1 MPHRIKENIVRAL
14 ITGAS
19 PGIGGAT
26 CRRLVDMANLKG
38 EEIKLAACEI
48 TETNAVITLAKEL
61 RALGAEV
68 LVLTGDLSKKST
80 PSLLIEQALD
90 AFGGLDAV
98 ISNAG
103 ITSPAPLNNLDID
116 QWDKLIAVNTR
127 ATLLL
132 AQAAYISLKNSKGS
146 FIAVASMSGMGA
158 HPGMGPYSPSKAAL
172 ISLCQVLA
180 QEWAIDRINVNTVS
194 PGMIRTPLTHKVYE
208 NNQIAKDRAALIPL
222 GRIGEPE
229 DIANAIGFLISQ
241 EAEYITGQNL
251 LIDGGFVDSLYGH
264 IPGLPRSTT

>member
-1 MPHRIKENIVRAL
+1 MRAL

-19 PGIGGAT
+19 PGIGGAA
-26 CRRLVDMANLKG
+26 CRRLVEIANLKG
-38 EEIKLAACEI
+38 EKIKLAACEI
-48 TETNAVITLAKEL
+48 TETDAVKTLAKDL
-61 RALGAEV
+61 RDLGAEV
-68 LVLTGDLSKKST
+68 LILTGDLSKKDI
-80 PSLLIEQALD
+80 PKILIDRALD
-90 AFGGLDAV
+90 SFGGLDAV

-103 ITSPAPLNNLDID
+103 ITSPAPLNELDID

-132 AQAAYISLKNSKGS
+132 AQAAYTSLKNSKGS
-146 FIAVASMSGMGA
+146 FVAVASMSGMGA
-158 HPGMGPYSPSKAAL
+158 HPGMGAYSPSKAAL

-180 QEWAIDRINVNTVS
+180 QEWAVDGINVNTVS

-229 DIANAIGFLISQ
+229 DIANAIGFLISP
-241 EAEYITGQNL
+241 EAEYMTGQNL

-264 IPGLPRSTT
+264 IPGLPRSTI

>member
-1 MPHRIKENIVRAL
+1 MRAL

-26 CRRLVDMANLKG
+26 CRRLVDIANIKG
-38 EEIKLAACEI
+38 EKIKLAACEF
-48 TETNAVITLAKEL
+48 TETDDVKALAKDL
-61 RALGAEV
+61 RDLGAEV
-68 LVLTGDLSKKST
+68 LILTGDLSKKDI
-80 PSLLIEQALD
+80 PKILIDRALD
-90 AFGGLDAV
+90 SFGGLDAV

-103 ITSPAPLNNLDID
+103 ITSPAPLNELDID

-132 AQAAYISLKNSKGS
+132 AQAAYTSLKNSKGS
-146 FIAVASMSGMGA
+146 LVAVASMSGMGA

-180 QEWAIDRINVNTVS
+180 QEWAVDGINVNTVS

-229 DIANAIGFLISQ
+229 DIANAIGFLISP
-241 EAEYITGQNL
+241 EAEYMTGQNL
-251 LIDGGFVDSLYGH
+251 LIDGGFVDSLYSH
-264 IPGLPRSTT
+264 IPGLPKSTV

>member
-1 MPHRIKENIVRAL
+1 MRAL

-26 CRRLVDMANLKG
+26 CRRLVDIANIKG
-38 EEIKLAACEI
+38 EKIKLAACEI
-48 TETNAVITLAKEL
+48 TETDAVKTLAKDL
-61 RALGAEV
+61 RDLGAEV
-68 LVLTGDLSKKST
+68 LILTGDLSKKDI
-80 PSLLIEQALD
+80 PKILIDRALD
-90 AFGGLDAV
+90 SFGGLDAV

-103 ITSPAPLNNLDID
+103 ITSPAPLNELDID

-132 AQAAYISLKNSKGS
+132 AQAAYTSLKNSKGS
-146 FIAVASMSGMGA
+146 FVAVASMSGMGA
-158 HPGMGPYSPSKAAL
+158 HPGMGPY
-172 ISLCQVLA
+172 
-180 QEWAIDRINVNTVS
+180 NVNTVS

-229 DIANAIGFLISQ
+229 DIANAIGFLISP
-241 EAEYITGQNL
+241 EAEYMTGQNL

-264 IPGLPRSTT
+264 IPGLPRSTI

>member
-1 MPHRIKENIVRAL
+1 MRAL

-26 CRRLVDMANLKG
+26 CRRLVEIANLKG
-38 EEIKLAACEI
+38 EKIKLAACEI
-48 TETNAVITLAKEL
+48 TETDAVKKLEEFTTVTFE
-61 RALGAEV
+61 EQQ
-68 LVLTGDLSKKST
+68 DLSKKDI
-80 PSLLIEQALD
+80 PKILIDRALD
-90 AFGGLDAV
+90 SFGGLDAV

-103 ITSPAPLNNLDID
+103 ITSPAPLNELDID
-116 QWDKLIAVNTR
+116 QWDKLIAVNAR

-132 AQAAYISLKNSKGS
+132 AQAAYTSLKNSKGS
-146 FIAVASMSGMGA
+146 FVAVASMSGMGA
-158 HPGMGPYSPSKAAL
+158 HPGMGAYSPSKAAL

-180 QEWAIDRINVNTVS
+180 QEWAVDGINVNTVS

-229 DIANAIGFLISQ
+229 DIANAIGFLISP
-241 EAEYITGQNL
+241 EAEYMTGQNL

-264 IPGLPRSTT
+264 IPGLPRSTI